1 MLALLFEL
9 ILNISVEISIIFA
22 AIMAVSKPTDCK
34 RLKIGM
40 IYEKMLTGIDFL
52 NLHRLEV
59 VEPLCSDGASWSA
72 DHGS

>member
-1 MLALLFEL
+1 
-9 ILNISVEISIIFA
+9 
-22 AIMAVSKPTDCK
+22 
-34 RLKIGM
+34 
-40 IYEKMLTGIDFL
+40 MLTGIDFL